1 MLNRM
6 HTSARLFYEWC
17 WNLQI
22 CLEGKRCVSSV
33 VLLFFARGSV
43 AAWLVVFCCR
53 NFSGFVIGTVGSS
66 KIHFVNSLPFGF
78 WDGWLSAMMRCGCW
92 SIFGGVLL
100 SCFFFLFAKWVCWFE
115 FFAEGRL
122 FLLVFG
128 CFRVFWRFRNE
139 AGVCMGIG
147 GLFLLAGCMY
157 SSASLIDI
165 EVLGVL
171 VF

>member
-1 MLNRM
+1 M
-6 HTSARLFYEWC
+6 TFSYDEVRLLVYLWWC
-17 WNLQI
+17 
-22 CLEGKRCVSSV
+22 SV
-33 VLLFFARGSV
+33 EL
-43 AAWLVVFCCR
+43 
-53 NFSGFVIGTVGSS
+53 
-66 KIHFVNSLPFGF
+66 
-78 WDGWLSAMMRCGCW
+78 
-92 SIFGGVLL
+92 
-100 SCFFFLFAKWVCWFE
+100 FFFLFAKWVCWFE

-128 CFRVFWRFRNE
+128 CFRVFWLFRNE